1 MAIVPTINGSID
13 AFATDS
19 TQLILDLSS
28 YFAP

>member
-1 MAIVPTINGSID
+1 VPTHDGNVD
-13 AFATDS
+13 AYGTNP